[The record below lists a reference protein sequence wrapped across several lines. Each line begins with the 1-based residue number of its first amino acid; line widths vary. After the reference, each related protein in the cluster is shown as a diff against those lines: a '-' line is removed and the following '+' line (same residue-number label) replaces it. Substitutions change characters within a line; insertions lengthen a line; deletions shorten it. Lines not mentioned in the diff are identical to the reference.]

1 MGSQVFEPKNI
12 RQRYERGN
20 HQHRVVIEDVDID
33 VALGNPT
40 IKKKASN
47 MENFSRTIV
56 HENERI
62 KK

>member
-1 MGSQVFEPKNI
+1 MEVRFLSHKI
-12 RQRYERGN
+12 LDRCERGN
-20 HQHRVVIEDVDID
+20 HQHRVVVEGVDID
-33 VALGNPT
+33 VTLGNPT